1 MKGKE
6 VQIAVAAILAV
17 VIAIVGVFLIIL
29 TRDTRMPQLSQEKMQ
44 ENMEQAEKVTAAA
57 IENAPDTEGYE
68 EEEGYSKELTSFE
81 AGAADAEAQTDG
93 KKEDKTQEDQ
103 KKADAKKKDGEEE
116 DAEENQEYLCSYSS
130 DRLLTEEDIEE
141 FNSKSYGNLPS
152 GKSIIQMVINEMY
165 ARYGYQ
171 FQTQEIQAYFDGK
184 EWYQDIS
191 VRNPDM
197 DNIFKNMT
205 DMEKAN
211 VEFLSAHNTEG

>member
-6 VQIAVAAILAV
+6 VQIAVTALLAV
-17 VIAIVGVFLIIL
+17 IIALLGVYGVILKIN
-29 TRDTRMPQLSQEKMQ
+29 TKMPGLSQEKMQ
-44 ENMEQAEKVTAAA
+44 ENMEQAEKIMAKAM
-57 IENAPDTEGYE
+57 ENAPNE
-68 EEEGYSKELTSFE
+68 EYYGEEQGYSKELASFE
-81 AGAADAEAQTDG
+81 VGSADTVAQTDV
-93 KKEDKTQEDQ
+93 KKEDEVQEKK
-103 KKADAKKKDGEEE
+103 KKADAKNKDGKEEGTE
-116 DAEENQEYLCSYSS
+116 DNEYLCSYSS
-130 DRLLTEEDIEE
+130 DRLLTEDDIEE
-141 FNSKSYGNLPS
+141 LNNKPYGNLPS

-171 FQTQEIQAYFDGK
+171 FQTQEIQDYFDGK

>member
-17 VIAIVGVFLIIL
+17 VIAIVGVFLILL
-29 TRDTRMPQLSQEKMQ
+29 TRDMGMPQLSQEKMQ
-44 ENMEQAEKVTAAA
+44 ENMEQAEKVTSAA
-57 IENAPDTEGYE
+57 IENAPDEEYYG
-68 EEEGYSKELTSFE
+68 EEEGYSKELASFE
-81 AGAADAEAQTDG
+81 VGVADAEPQTDG
-93 KKEDKTQEDQ
+93 KKEDNTKEDQ

-171 FQTQEIQAYFDGK
+171 FQTQEIQDYFDGK
-184 EWYQDIS
+184 EWYQNIS
-191 VRNPDM
+191 ARNPDM

-211 VEFLSAHNTEG
+211 IEFLSDHNTEG

>member
-6 VQIAVAAILAV
+6 VQIGVVALLAV
-17 VIAIVGVFLIIL
+17 IIAMMGGSYIVFTMEMRI
-29 TRDTRMPQLSQEKMQ
+29 PELSQEKMQ
-44 ENMEQAEKVTAAA
+44 ENMEQAEKITAAA
-57 IENAPDTEGYE
+57 MENAPDEEYYE
-68 EEEGYSKELTSFE
+68 EEEEYSKKLTSFE
-81 AGAADAEAQTDG
+81 VGSADTAAKSDVKKENKKEEQKKIADAEG
-93 KKEDKTQEDQ
+93 K
-103 KKADAKKKDGEEE
+103 EEE
-116 DAEENQEYLCSYSS
+116 EEGTEENSEYLCAYSS

-141 FNSKSYGNLPS
+141 LNSKSYRNLPS
-152 GKSIIQMVINEMY
+152 GKNIIQMVINEMY
-165 ARYGYQ
+165 AKYGYQ
-171 FQTQEIQAYFDGK
+171 FQTGEIQAYFDGK